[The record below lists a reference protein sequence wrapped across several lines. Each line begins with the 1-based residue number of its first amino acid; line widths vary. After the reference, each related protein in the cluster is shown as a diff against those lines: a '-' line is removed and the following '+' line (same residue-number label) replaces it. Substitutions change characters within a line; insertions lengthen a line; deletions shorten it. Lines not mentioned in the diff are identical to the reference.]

1 MPNRIQGRR
10 ILFAFAH
17 PDDEGFATGG
27 TIAMLVSQGARVTL
41 VCATNG
47 DVGEISD
54 PALATPE
61 TLGQVRQGEL
71 RRAMAITGVDDIRFL
86 NYRDSGMIDTPD
98 NDHPNAFIQAEAPR
112 VVGELVAIMRQ
123 TQPHIV
129 ITHDPS
135 GGYGHPD
142 HTRMCEH
149 ATAAFRL
156 AGDASAYPEGPPPW
170 TPSLLYYVCFPP
182 QRFSPHVARH
192 AGPRRHAA
200 VCESRNRCA
209 RHARRRG
216 EHGVGRRPVCGHENR
231 LAQLPPDPDQP
242 QWPVFATA
250 RGDDARYHA
259 HGILHPGGA
268 RGGRPGCRYPRLA
281 CRTSLRLRAG
291 AGLLADGDRGWRHRA
306 RRQIL
311 SSALDAIGLLGE
323 PNRESDFSSVSY
335 AF

>member
-1 MPNRIQGRR
+1 MPHRIQDRR

-54 PALATPE
+54 PSLATPE

-71 RRAMAITGVDDIRFL
+71 RRAMAITGVEDIRFL

-98 NDHPNAFIQAEAPR
+98 NDHPNAFIQADATR
-112 VVGELVAIMRQ
+112 VTGELATIMRQ
-123 TQPHIV
+123 TRPDIV

-156 AGDASAYPEGPPPW
+156 AGDASAYPNDLPPW
-170 TPSLLYYVCFPP
+170 TPCLLYYVCFPRSVFRRMWQDMLDLGVTP
-182 QRFSPHVARH
+182 PFASREIDVLGTPDDEVTTVLDVNAFVDTKIASLNCHRTQINPNGPFS
-192 AGPRRHAA
+192 
-200 VCESRNRCA
+200 
-209 RHARRRG
+209 
-216 EHGVGRRPVCGHENR
+216 
-231 LAQLPPDPDQP
+231 QLPEETTRDIMRTEYYTLVQP
-242 QWPVFATA
+242 ETA
-250 RGDDARYHA
+250 SQDVDILAALAPPRNAR
-259 HGILHPGGA
+259 
-268 RGGRPGCRYPRLA
+268 
-281 CRTSLRLRAG
+281 
-291 AGLLADGDRGWRHRA
+291 
-306 RRQIL
+306 
-311 SSALDAIGLLGE
+311 
-323 PNRESDFSSVSY
+323 
-335 AF
+335 